1 MKDSWR
7 KEKEVKKKLC
17 TRAWCGVLAAAL
29 VVTSTSSVMLA
40 EAAKAPKLN
49 KKTITLRAGAK
60 KQLKVKNLKKKQ
72 KVKWKSSK
80 KKIATVSKKGLVR
93 AKKIGITKI
102 VAKVGKKKLVCHVR
116 VLPKK
121 IVIRRPKPMPV
132 ATPVRVVTPK
142 PTAMVQPSETTNVR
156 PTMDVTAKP
165 TIAPTVKPTMVP
177 TVKPTT
183 APTATPTASP
193 SSAPTAPA
201 RTTTPSPSAVPI
213 VKPTASPSTAPT
225 TKPTATSTQTAKPS
239 AGPTATPT
247 KMPSAA
253 PLPTPA
259 RTTTPSPSAAPIVK
273 PTASPS
279 TAPTTKPT
287 ATPTQTAK
295 PSATPM
301 ATPTQTAKPSATP
314 AATPTPTQTAKPS
327 ASPTVTP
334 APTPSAAPQPSA
346 TPTAT
351 PTVKPTATP
360 TVKPTATP
368 TEKPTATPT
377 VKPTATPT
385 AKPTATPTVKPTA
398 TPTVKPTATPTVK
411 PTATPTVKPTA
422 TPTVKPTATPTVKP
436 TATPTVKPTATPTVK
451 PTVKPT
457 ATPSGNAGQNVNL
470 NGKKAFTIAGYQ
482 LALGLTRDEVNT
494 VLGSLKTDVKRTA
507 KSPQG
512 FDVIAFRAGGNDT
525 DKSFDEKHSTYILI
539 YLKDD
544 IVVGISGNASSMN
557 FDGTVSY
564 GTSAATLVSNGWVD
578 VDWYKTTAG
587 DAAAY
592 SKDVDNATIIAF
604 ADAYGDDK
612 VYSIQ
617 IFNNAYSI
625 ADMTQ
630 CTETTL
636 PMNYSA
642 DVLTEMETETFEILN
657 AYLVNTGVRDA
668 DVKAIRK
675 NTKVSNVARAYSKKI
690 ADGGQTDAADV
701 ERDSAQI
708 KTALKNAGI
717 SFDKWGERILIGNM
731 DAIGF
736 ANSVIESNDARN
748 TLISADYTIC
758 GIGASVYTES
768 AGKAVYYPNMV
779 IDFIDM
785 VSTL

>member
-1 MKDSWR
+1 M
-7 KEKEVKKKLC
+7 KKKSC

-142 PTAMVQPSETTNVR
+142 PTAIVQPSETTNVS

-183 APTATPTASP
+183 APTAT
-193 SSAPTAPA
+193 
-201 RTTTPSPSAVPI
+201 
-213 VKPTASPSTAPT
+213 
-225 TKPTATSTQTAKPS
+225 
-239 AGPTATPT
+239 
-247 KMPSAA
+247 
-253 PLPTPA
+253 
-259 RTTTPSPSAAPIVK
+259 
-273 PTASPS
+273 
-279 TAPTTKPT
+279 
-287 ATPTQTAK
+287 
-295 PSATPM
+295 
-301 ATPTQTAKPSATP
+301 
-314 AATPTPTQTAKPS
+314 
-327 ASPTVTP
+327 
-334 APTPSAAPQPSA
+334 
-346 TPTAT
+346 
-351 PTVKPTATP
+351 
-360 TVKPTATP
+360 
-368 TEKPTATPT
+368 
-377 VKPTATPT
+377 
-385 AKPTATPTVKPTA
+385 
-398 TPTVKPTATPTVK
+398 
-411 PTATPTVKPTA
+411 
-422 TPTVKPTATPTVKP
+422 
-436 TATPTVKPTATPTVK
+436 

-525 DKSFDEKHSTYILI
+525 DKSFDEKYSTYILI

-587 DAAAY
+587 NAAAY

-675 NTKVSNVARAYSKKI
+675 NTKVSNVARAYSKEI
-690 ADGGQTDAADV
+690 ANKGCIDAANAKR
-701 ERDSAQI
+701 ESAQT
-708 KTALKNAGI
+708 KEALENAGI
-717 SFDKWGERILIGNM
+717 SLNGKDRRWGEHIMIGNM

-736 ANSVIESNDARN
+736 ANSAIESERSRN
-748 TLISADYTIC
+748 NLINTYYGLC

-779 IDFIDM
+779 IDFIDKI
-785 VSTL
+785 SAL

>member
-1 MKDSWR
+1 M
-7 KEKEVKKKLC
+7 KKKSC

-247 KMPSAA
+247 ATPTQTAKPSA
-253 PLPTPA
+253 T
-259 RTTTPSPSAAPIVK
+259 
-273 PTASPS
+273 
-279 TAPTTKPT
+279 PT

-295 PSATPM
+295 PSA
-301 ATPTQTAKPSATP
+301 S
-314 AATPTPTQTAKPS
+314 
-327 ASPTVTP
+327 
-334 APTPSAAPQPSA
+334 
-346 TPTAT
+346 

-368 TEKPTATPT
+368 TA
-377 VKPTATPT
+377 
-385 AKPTATPTVKPTA
+385 
-398 TPTVKPTATPTVK
+398 
-411 PTATPTVKPTA
+411 
-422 TPTVKPTATPTVKP
+422 
-436 TATPTVKPTATPTVK
+436 
-451 PTVKPT
+451 KPT

-544 IVVGISGNASSMN
+544 IVVGISGNASSMD

-748 TLISADYTIC
+748 TLISANYAIC

-779 IDFIDM
+779 IDFIDKI
-785 VSTL
+785 STL

>member
-1 MKDSWR
+1 M
-7 KEKEVKKKLC
+7 KKKSC

-295 PSATPM
+295 PSATP
-301 ATPTQTAKPSATP
+301 TA
-314 AATPTPTQTAKPS
+314 TPTQTAKPS

-351 PTVKPTATP
+351 PTVKPTA
-360 TVKPTATP
+360 
-368 TEKPTATPT
+368 
-377 VKPTATPT
+377 
-385 AKPTATPTVKPTA
+385 KPTATPTVKPTA
-398 TPTVKPTATPTVK
+398 TPTVKPTATPT
-411 PTATPTVKPTA
+411 A
-422 TPTVKPTATPTVKP
+422 
-436 TATPTVKPTATPTVK
+436 
-451 PTVKPT
+451 KPT

-512 FDVIAFRAGGNDT
+512 FDVIAFRASGNDT

-544 IVVGISGNASSMN
+544 IVVGISGNASSMD

-748 TLISADYTIC
+748 TLISANYAIC

-779 IDFIDM
+779 IDFIDKI
-785 VSTL
+785 STL

>member
-1 MKDSWR
+1 M
-7 KEKEVKKKLC
+7 KKKSC

-142 PTAMVQPSETTNVR
+142 PTAIVQPSETTNVS

-193 SSAPTAPA
+193 SSAPTA
-201 RTTTPSPSAVPI
+201 
-213 VKPTASPSTAPT
+213 
-225 TKPTATSTQTAKPS
+225 
-239 AGPTATPT
+239 TPT

-279 TAPTTKPT
+279 TAST
-287 ATPTQTAK
+287 ATAKPTQTAK
-295 PSATPM
+295 PSATPT
-301 ATPTQTAKPSATP
+301 ATPTA
-314 AATPTPTQTAKPS
+314 
-327 ASPTVTP
+327 
-334 APTPSAAPQPSA
+334 TPSAAPQPSA

-351 PTVKPTATP
+351 PTV
-360 TVKPTATP
+360 
-368 TEKPTATPT
+368 
-377 VKPTATPT
+377 
-385 AKPTATPTVKPTA
+385 KPTATPTVKPTA

-451 PTVKPT
+451 PTATPTVKPTATPTAKPTATPTVKPTATPTVKPTATPTVKPTATPTVKPTATPTVKPT

-525 DKSFDEKHSTYILI
+525 DKSFDEKYSTYILI

-564 GTSAATLVSNGWVD
+564 GTDAGTLVSNGWVD

-587 DAAAY
+587 NAAAY

-604 ADAYGDDK
+604 ADAYGDNR

-675 NTKVSNVARAYSKKI
+675 NTKVSNVARAYSKEI
-690 ADGGQTDAADV
+690 ANKGCIDAANAKR
-701 ERDSAQI
+701 ESALS
-708 KTALKNAGI
+708 KEALENAGL
-717 SFDKWGERILIGNM
+717 SFNNWGERIMIGNM

-748 TLISADYTIC
+748 TLISANYAIC
-758 GIGASVYTES
+758 GIGASVYTKS

-779 IDFIDM
+779 IDFIDKI
-785 VSTL
+785 STL

>member
-1 MKDSWR
+1 M
-7 KEKEVKKKLC
+7 KKKSC

-142 PTAMVQPSETTNVR
+142 PTAIVQPSETTNVS

-183 APTATPTASP
+183 APTATPT
-193 SSAPTAPA
+193 
-201 RTTTPSPSAVPI
+201 
-213 VKPTASPSTAPT
+213 
-225 TKPTATSTQTAKPS
+225 
-239 AGPTATPT
+239 
-247 KMPSAA
+247 
-253 PLPTPA
+253 
-259 RTTTPSPSAAPIVK
+259 
-273 PTASPS
+273 
-279 TAPTTKPT
+279 
-287 ATPTQTAK
+287 
-295 PSATPM
+295 
-301 ATPTQTAKPSATP
+301 
-314 AATPTPTQTAKPS
+314 
-327 ASPTVTP
+327 
-334 APTPSAAPQPSA
+334 
-346 TPTAT
+346 
-351 PTVKPTATP
+351 VKPTAT
-360 TVKPTATP
+360 
-368 TEKPTATPT
+368 
-377 VKPTATPT
+377 
-385 AKPTATPTVKPTA
+385 
-398 TPTVKPTATPTVK
+398 
-411 PTATPTVKPTA
+411 
-422 TPTVKPTATPTVKP
+422 
-436 TATPTVKPTATPTVK
+436 

-525 DKSFDEKHSTYILI
+525 DKSFDEKYSTYILI

-564 GTSAATLVSNGWVD
+564 GTDAGTLVSNGWVD

-587 DAAAY
+587 NAAAY

-625 ADMTQ
+625 ADMTK
-630 CTETTL
+630 CRETTL

-657 AYLVNTGVRDA
+657 AYLVNTGVRAVD
-668 DVKAIRK
+668 DKALRK
-675 NTKVSNVARAYSKKI
+675 NTKVSNVARAYSKEI
-690 ADGGQTDAADV
+690 ADEGCIDAANA
-701 ERDSAQI
+701 ER
-708 KTALKNAGI
+708 KLALSKEALENAGL
-717 SFDKWGERILIGNM
+717 SFNNWGERIMIGNM

-736 ANSVIESNDARN
+736 ANSVIESERSRD
-748 TLISADYTIC
+748 TLISTDYVFC

-779 IDFIDM
+779 IDFVDR
-785 VSTL
+785 VSAL

>member
-1 MKDSWR
+1 M
-7 KEKEVKKKLC
+7 KKKSC

-142 PTAMVQPSETTNVR
+142 PTAIVQPSETTNVS

-177 TVKPTT
+177 TAKPTT
-183 APTATPTASP
+183 
-193 SSAPTAPA
+193 
-201 RTTTPSPSAVPI
+201 
-213 VKPTASPSTAPT
+213 
-225 TKPTATSTQTAKPS
+225 
-239 AGPTATPT
+239 TPT

-279 TAPTTKPT
+279 SAPTTKPT
-287 ATPTQTAK
+287 ATAKPTQTAKPSATPIATPTQTAK
-295 PSATPM
+295 PSASPTVTP
-301 ATPTQTAKPSATP
+301 APTPSAAPQPSATP
-314 AATPTPTQTAKPS
+314 TATPTPTPTQTAKPS

-360 TVKPTATP
+360 TAKPTATP
-368 TEKPTATPT
+368 TVKPTATPT

-398 TPTVKPTATPTVK
+398 TPTVKPTAT
-411 PTATPTVKPTA
+411 
-422 TPTVKPTATPTVKP
+422 
-436 TATPTVKPTATPTVK
+436 

-525 DKSFDEKHSTYILI
+525 DKSFDEKYSTYILI

-557 FDGTVSY
+557 FDGAVSY

-578 VDWYKTTAG
+578 VGWYKTTAG

-630 CTETTL
+630 CRETTL

-690 ADGGQTDAADV
+690 ADGRQTDAADV
-701 ERDSAQI
+701 EERDSAQI
-708 KTALKNAGI
+708 KAALENAGI
-717 SFDKWGERILIGNM
+717 SLSGKKRYWGERIMIGNM

-779 IDFIDM
+779 IDFIDKI
-785 VSTL
+785 STL

>member
-1 MKDSWR
+1 M
-7 KEKEVKKKLC
+7 KKKSC

-142 PTAMVQPSETTNVR
+142 PTAIVQPSETTNVS

-165 TIAPTVKPTMVP
+165 TITPTVKPTMVP

-183 APTATPTASP
+183 
-193 SSAPTAPA
+193 
-201 RTTTPSPSAVPI
+201 
-213 VKPTASPSTAPT
+213 
-225 TKPTATSTQTAKPS
+225 
-239 AGPTATPT
+239 TPT

-279 TAPTTKPT
+279 TAPTAT
-287 ATPTQTAK
+287 AKPTQTAK
-295 PSATPM
+295 PSATPT
-301 ATPTQTAKPSATP
+301 ATPTA
-314 AATPTPTQTAKPS
+314 
-327 ASPTVTP
+327 
-334 APTPSAAPQPSA
+334 TPSAAPQPSA

-351 PTVKPTATP
+351 PTPTQ
-360 TVKPTATP
+360 
-368 TEKPTATPT
+368 
-377 VKPTATPT
+377 T
-385 AKPTATPTVKPTA
+385 AKPSASPIVTPAPTPSAAPQPSATPTATPTVKPTA

-436 TATPTVKPTATPTVK
+436 TATPTAKPTATPTAKPTATPTVKPTATPTVK
-451 PTVKPT
+451 PTATPTVKPTATPTVKPTATPTVKPT

-512 FDVIAFRAGGNDT
+512 FDVIAFRAGGNGKNIN
-525 DKSFDEKHSTYILI
+525 DKYSTYILI

-557 FDGTVSY
+557 FDGAVSY

-657 AYLVNTGVRDA
+657 AYLVNTGVRAVD
-668 DVKAIRK
+668 DKALRK
-675 NTKVSNVARAYSKKI
+675 NTKASNVARAYSKEI
-690 ADGGQTDAADV
+690 ADEGCIDAANA
-701 ERDSAQI
+701 ERELALSKA
-708 KTALKNAGI
+708 ALKNAGL
-717 SFDKWGERILIGNM
+717 SFAKWGERILIGNM

-736 ANSVIESNDARN
+736 ANSVIESERSRD
-748 TLISADYTIC
+748 TLISTDYVFC

-779 IDFIDM
+779 IDFVDR
-785 VSTL
+785 VSAL

>member
-1 MKDSWR
+1 M
-7 KEKEVKKKLC
+7 
-17 TRAWCGVLAAAL
+17 
-29 VVTSTSSVMLA
+29 
-40 EAAKAPKLN
+40 
-49 KKTITLRAGAK
+49 
-60 KQLKVKNLKKKQ
+60 
-72 KVKWKSSK
+72 
-80 KKIATVSKKGLVR
+80 
-93 AKKIGITKI
+93 
-102 VAKVGKKKLVCHVR
+102 
-116 VLPKK
+116 
-121 IVIRRPKPMPV
+121 
-132 ATPVRVVTPK
+132 
-142 PTAMVQPSETTNVR
+142 
-156 PTMDVTAKP
+156 
-165 TIAPTVKPTMVP
+165 
-177 TVKPTT
+177 
-183 APTATPTASP
+183 
-193 SSAPTAPA
+193 
-201 RTTTPSPSAVPI
+201 
-213 VKPTASPSTAPT
+213 
-225 TKPTATSTQTAKPS
+225 
-239 AGPTATPT
+239 
-247 KMPSAA
+247 
-253 PLPTPA
+253 
-259 RTTTPSPSAAPIVK
+259 
-273 PTASPS
+273 
-279 TAPTTKPT
+279 PT

-295 PSATPM
+295 PSA
-301 ATPTQTAKPSATP
+301 
-314 AATPTPTQTAKPS
+314 
-327 ASPTVTP
+327 SPIVTP

-346 TPTAT
+346 TPTATPAVKPTAT

-368 TEKPTATPT
+368 TVKPTATPTVKPTATPTAKPTATPTVKPTATPT

-411 PTATPTVKPTA
+411 PTATPTAKPTA

-436 TATPTVKPTATPTVK
+436 TAT

-525 DKSFDEKHSTYILI
+525 DKSFDEKYSTYILI

-578 VDWYKTTAG
+578 VGWYKTTAG

-630 CTETTL
+630 CRETTL

-690 ADGGQTDAADV
+690 ADGRQTDAADV
-701 ERDSAQI
+701 EERDSAQI
-708 KTALKNAGI
+708 KAALENAGI
-717 SFDKWGERILIGNM
+717 SLSGKKRYWGERIMIGNM

-779 IDFIDM
+779 IDFIDKI
-785 VSTL
+785 STL

>member
-239 AGPTATPT
+239 A
-247 KMPSAA
+247 
-253 PLPTPA
+253 
-259 RTTTPSPSAAPIVK
+259 
-273 PTASPS
+273 
-279 TAPTTKPT
+279 
-287 ATPTQTAK
+287 
-295 PSATPM
+295 
-301 ATPTQTAKPSATP
+301 
-314 AATPTPTQTAKPS
+314 
-327 ASPTVTP
+327 SPTVTP

-346 TPTAT
+346 TSTAT
-351 PTVKPTATP
+351 PTVK
-360 TVKPTATP
+360 
-368 TEKPTATPT
+368 
-377 VKPTATPT
+377 PT

-422 TPTVKPTATPTVKP
+422 TPTVKPTAT
-436 TATPTVKPTATPTVK
+436 

-636 PMNYSA
+636 PMHYSA

-748 TLISADYTIC
+748 TLISANYAIC

-779 IDFIDM
+779 IDFIDKI
-785 VSTL
+785 STL

>member
-1 MKDSWR
+1 M
-7 KEKEVKKKLC
+7 KKKSC

-142 PTAMVQPSETTNVR
+142 PTAIVQPSETTNVS

-183 APTATPTASP
+183 A
-193 SSAPTAPA
+193 
-201 RTTTPSPSAVPI
+201 
-213 VKPTASPSTAPT
+213 
-225 TKPTATSTQTAKPS
+225 
-239 AGPTATPT
+239 PTATPT

-279 TAPTTKPT
+279 TAPTAT
-287 ATPTQTAK
+287 AKPTQTAK
-295 PSATPM
+295 PSATPT
-301 ATPTQTAKPSATP
+301 ATPTA
-314 AATPTPTQTAKPS
+314 
-327 ASPTVTP
+327 
-334 APTPSAAPQPSA
+334 TPSAAPQPSA

-351 PTVKPTATP
+351 PTVKPTAT
-360 TVKPTATP
+360 
-368 TEKPTATPT
+368 
-377 VKPTATPT
+377 
-385 AKPTATPTVKPTA
+385 
-398 TPTVKPTATPTVK
+398 
-411 PTATPTVKPTA
+411 
-422 TPTVKPTATPTVKP
+422 
-436 TATPTVKPTATPTVK
+436 

-512 FDVIAFRAGGNDT
+512 FDVIAFRAGGNGKNIN
-525 DKSFDEKHSTYILI
+525 DKYSTYILI

-557 FDGTVSY
+557 FDGAVSY

-657 AYLVNTGVRDA
+657 AYLVNTGVRAVD
-668 DVKAIRK
+668 DKALRK
-675 NTKVSNVARAYSKKI
+675 NTKASNVARAYSKEI
-690 ADGGQTDAADV
+690 ADEGCIDAANA
-701 ERDSAQI
+701 ERELALSKA
-708 KTALKNAGI
+708 ALKNAGL
-717 SFDKWGERILIGNM
+717 SFAKWGERILIGNM

-736 ANSVIESNDARN
+736 ANSVIESERSRD
-748 TLISADYTIC
+748 TLISTDYVFC

-779 IDFIDM
+779 IDFIDKI
-785 VSTL
+785 STL

>member
-1 MKDSWR
+1 
-7 KEKEVKKKLC
+7 
-17 TRAWCGVLAAAL
+17 
-29 VVTSTSSVMLA
+29 
-40 EAAKAPKLN
+40 
-49 KKTITLRAGAK
+49 
-60 KQLKVKNLKKKQ
+60 
-72 KVKWKSSK
+72 
-80 KKIATVSKKGLVR
+80 
-93 AKKIGITKI
+93 
-102 VAKVGKKKLVCHVR
+102 
-116 VLPKK
+116 
-121 IVIRRPKPMPV
+121 MPV

-287 ATPTQTAK
+287 ATP
-295 PSATPM
+295 
-301 ATPTQTAKPSATP
+301 
-314 AATPTPTQTAKPS
+314 
-327 ASPTVTP
+327 
-334 APTPSAAPQPSA
+334 
-346 TPTAT
+346 
-351 PTVKPTATP
+351 
-360 TVKPTATP
+360 
-368 TEKPTATPT
+368 
-377 VKPTATPT
+377 
-385 AKPTATPTVKPTA
+385 
-398 TPTVKPTATPTVK
+398 
-411 PTATPTVKPTA
+411 
-422 TPTVKPTATPTVKP
+422 
-436 TATPTVKPTATPTVK
+436 
-451 PTVKPT
+451 
-457 ATPSGNAGQNVNL
+457 SGNAGQNVNL

-544 IVVGISGNASSMN
+544 IVVGISGNASSMD

-748 TLISADYTIC
+748 TLISANYAIC

-779 IDFIDM
+779 IDFIDKI
-785 VSTL
+785 STL

>member
-1 MKDSWR
+1 M
-7 KEKEVKKKLC
+7 KKKSC

-142 PTAMVQPSETTNVR
+142 PTAIVQPSETTNVS

-193 SSAPTAPA
+193 SSAPTATPTKMPSAAPLPTPA
-201 RTTTPSPSAVPI
+201 RTTTPSPSAAPI

-225 TKPTATSTQTAKPS
+225 ATPTASPS
-239 AGPTATPT
+239 SAPTATPT

-279 TAPTTKPT
+279 TAPTAT
-287 ATPTQTAK
+287 AKPTQTAK
-295 PSATPM
+295 PSAT
-301 ATPTQTAKPSATP
+301 
-314 AATPTPTQTAKPS
+314 
-327 ASPTVTP
+327 
-334 APTPSAAPQPSA
+334 
-346 TPTAT
+346 
-351 PTVKPTATP
+351 
-360 TVKPTATP
+360 
-368 TEKPTATPT
+368 
-377 VKPTATPT
+377 PTATPT

-422 TPTVKPTATPTVKP
+422 TPTVKPTAT
-436 TATPTVKPTATPTVK
+436 

-525 DKSFDEKHSTYILI
+525 DKSFDEKYSTYILI

-564 GTSAATLVSNGWVD
+564 GTDAGTLVSNGWVD

-587 DAAAY
+587 NAAAY

-604 ADAYGDDK
+604 ADAYGDDR

-690 ADGGQTDAADV
+690 ADGRQTDAADV
-701 ERDSAQI
+701 EERDSAQI
-708 KTALKNAGI
+708 KAALENAGI
-717 SFDKWGERILIGNM
+717 SLSGKKRYWGERIMIGNM

-779 IDFIDM
+779 IDFIDKI
-785 VSTL
+785 STL

>member
-1 MKDSWR
+1 M
-7 KEKEVKKKLC
+7 KKKSC

-93 AKKIGITKI
+93 AKRIGITKI

-142 PTAMVQPSETTNVR
+142 PTAIVQPSETTNVS

-193 SSAPTAPA
+193 SSA
-201 RTTTPSPSAVPI
+201 
-213 VKPTASPSTAPT
+213 
-225 TKPTATSTQTAKPS
+225 
-239 AGPTATPT
+239 PTATPT

-295 PSATPM
+295 PSATPT
-301 ATPTQTAKPSATP
+301 ATP
-314 AATPTPTQTAKPS
+314 TPTPTQTAKPS
-327 ASPTVTP
+327 ASPIVTS

-368 TEKPTATPT
+368 TVKPTATPT
-377 VKPTATPT
+377 AKPTATPT

-398 TPTVKPTATPTVK
+398 TPTVKPTAT
-411 PTATPTVKPTA
+411 
-422 TPTVKPTATPTVKP
+422 
-436 TATPTVKPTATPTVK
+436 

-525 DKSFDEKHSTYILI
+525 DKSFDEKYSTYILI

-564 GTSAATLVSNGWVD
+564 GTDAGTLVSNGWVD

-587 DAAAY
+587 NAAAY

-604 ADAYGDDK
+604 ADAYGDNR

-668 DVKAIRK
+668 DVKALRK
-675 NTKVSNVARAYSKKI
+675 NTKVSNVARAYSKEL
-690 ADGGQTDAADV
+690 ADEGCIDATNV
-701 ERDSAQI
+701 GRNP
-708 KTALKNAGI
+708 ALENAGL
-717 SFDKWGERILIGNM
+717 SFNNWGERIMIGNM

-748 TLISADYTIC
+748 TLISANYAIC

-779 IDFIDM
+779 IDFVDRG
-785 VSTL
+785 SAL

>member
-1 MKDSWR
+1 M
-7 KEKEVKKKLC
+7 KKKSC

-142 PTAMVQPSETTNVR
+142 PTAIVQPSETTNVS

-165 TIAPTVKPTMVP
+165 T
-177 TVKPTT
+177 
-183 APTATPTASP
+183 
-193 SSAPTAPA
+193 
-201 RTTTPSPSAVPI
+201 
-213 VKPTASPSTAPT
+213 
-225 TKPTATSTQTAKPS
+225 
-239 AGPTATPT
+239 
-247 KMPSAA
+247 
-253 PLPTPA
+253 
-259 RTTTPSPSAAPIVK
+259 
-273 PTASPS
+273 
-279 TAPTTKPT
+279 
-287 ATPTQTAK
+287 
-295 PSATPM
+295 
-301 ATPTQTAKPSATP
+301 
-314 AATPTPTQTAKPS
+314 
-327 ASPTVTP
+327 
-334 APTPSAAPQPSA
+334 
-346 TPTAT
+346 AT
-351 PTVKPTATP
+351 PTV
-360 TVKPTATP
+360 
-368 TEKPTATPT
+368 KPTATPT

-398 TPTVKPTATPTVK
+398 TPTVKPTAT
-411 PTATPTVKPTA
+411 
-422 TPTVKPTATPTVKP
+422 
-436 TATPTVKPTATPTVK
+436 

-525 DKSFDEKHSTYILI
+525 DKSFDEKYSTYILI

-557 FDGTVSY
+557 FDGAVSY

-578 VDWYKTTAG
+578 VGWYKTTAG

-630 CTETTL
+630 CRETTL

-690 ADGGQTDAADV
+690 ADGRQTDAADV
-701 ERDSAQI
+701 EERDSAQI
-708 KTALKNAGI
+708 KAALENAGI
-717 SFDKWGERILIGNM
+717 SLSGKKRYWGERIMIGNM

-779 IDFIDM
+779 IDFIDKI
-785 VSTL
+785 STL

>member
-1 MKDSWR
+1 M
-7 KEKEVKKKLC
+7 KKKLC

-239 AGPTATPT
+239 A
-247 KMPSAA
+247 
-253 PLPTPA
+253 
-259 RTTTPSPSAAPIVK
+259 
-273 PTASPS
+273 
-279 TAPTTKPT
+279 
-287 ATPTQTAK
+287 
-295 PSATPM
+295 
-301 ATPTQTAKPSATP
+301 
-314 AATPTPTQTAKPS
+314 
-327 ASPTVTP
+327 SPTVTP

-351 PTVKPTATP
+351 PTVKPTA
-360 TVKPTATP
+360 
-368 TEKPTATPT
+368 KPTATPT

-385 AKPTATPTVKPTA
+385 A
-398 TPTVKPTATPTVK
+398 
-411 PTATPTVKPTA
+411 
-422 TPTVKPTATPTVKP
+422 
-436 TATPTVKPTATPTVK
+436 
-451 PTVKPT
+451 KPT

-544 IVVGISGNASSMN
+544 IVVGISGNASSMD

-748 TLISADYTIC
+748 TLISANYAIC

-779 IDFIDM
+779 IDFIDKI
-785 VSTL
+785 STL

>member
-1 MKDSWR
+1 M
-7 KEKEVKKKLC
+7 KKKSC

-142 PTAMVQPSETTNVR
+142 PTAIVQPSETTNVS

-165 TIAPTVKPTMVP
+165 TIAPTVKPTIVP

-193 SSAPTAPA
+193 SSAPT
-201 RTTTPSPSAVPI
+201 T
-213 VKPTASPSTAPT
+213 KPTASPSTA
-225 TKPTATSTQTAKPS
+225 
-239 AGPTATPT
+239 PTATPT

-295 PSATPM
+295 PSA
-301 ATPTQTAKPSATP
+301 
-314 AATPTPTQTAKPS
+314 
-327 ASPTVTP
+327 SPIVTP

-351 PTVKPTATP
+351 PA
-360 TVKPTATP
+360 
-368 TEKPTATPT
+368 
-377 VKPTATPT
+377 
-385 AKPTATPTVKPTA
+385 VKPTA

-422 TPTVKPTATPTVKP
+422 TPTVKPTATPT
-436 TATPTVKPTATPTVK
+436 A
-451 PTVKPT
+451 KPT

-512 FDVIAFRAGGNDT
+512 FDVIAFRAGGNGKNIN
-525 DKSFDEKHSTYILI
+525 DKYRTYILI

-564 GTSAATLVSNGWVD
+564 GTDAGTLVSNGWVD
-578 VDWYKTTAG
+578 VDWYTTTAG
-587 DAAAY
+587 VAAAY

-604 ADAYGDDK
+604 ADVHRDNK

-668 DVKAIRK
+668 DDKALRK
-675 NTKVSNVARAYSKKI
+675 NTKVSNVARAYSKEL
-690 ADGGQTDAADV
+690 ADEGCIDADKAK
-701 ERDSAQI
+701 RDSAL
-708 KTALKNAGI
+708 KEALKNAGI

-748 TLISADYTIC
+748 TLISTDYVFC

-779 IDFIDM
+779 IDFVDR
-785 VSTL
+785 VSAL

>member
-1 MKDSWR
+1 M
-7 KEKEVKKKLC
+7 KKKSC

-142 PTAMVQPSETTNVR
+142 PTAIVQPSETTNVS

-193 SSAPTAPA
+193 SSAPT
-201 RTTTPSPSAVPI
+201 
-213 VKPTASPSTAPT
+213 
-225 TKPTATSTQTAKPS
+225 
-239 AGPTATPT
+239 
-247 KMPSAA
+247 
-253 PLPTPA
+253 
-259 RTTTPSPSAAPIVK
+259 TTPSPSAAPIVK

-279 TAPTTKPT
+279 TAPTAT
-287 ATPTQTAK
+287 AKPTQTAK
-295 PSATPM
+295 PSATPT
-301 ATPTQTAKPSATP
+301 ATPTATPSAAPQPSATP
-314 AATPTPTQTAKPS
+314 TATPTPTQTAKPS
-327 ASPTVTP
+327 ASPIVTP

-368 TEKPTATPT
+368 TVKPTATPTAKPTATPTAKPTATPT
-377 VKPTATPT
+377 VKPTATPTVKPTATPTVKPTATPTAKPTATPT

-422 TPTVKPTATPTVKP
+422 T
-436 TATPTVKPTATPTVK
+436 

-525 DKSFDEKHSTYILI
+525 DKSFDEKYSTYILI

-564 GTSAATLVSNGWVD
+564 GTDAGTLVSNGWVD

-587 DAAAY
+587 NAAAY

-604 ADAYGDDK
+604 ADAYGDNR

-675 NTKVSNVARAYSKKI
+675 NTKVSNVARAYSKEI
-690 ADGGQTDAADV
+690 ANKGCIDAANAKR
-701 ERDSAQI
+701 ESALS
-708 KTALKNAGI
+708 KEALENAGL
-717 SFDKWGERILIGNM
+717 SFNNWGERIMIGNM

-748 TLISADYTIC
+748 TLISANYAIC
-758 GIGASVYTES
+758 GIGASVYTKS

-779 IDFIDM
+779 IDFIDKI
-785 VSTL
+785 STL

>member
-1 MKDSWR
+1 M
-7 KEKEVKKKLC
+7 KKKSC

-93 AKKIGITKI
+93 VKKIGITKI

-142 PTAMVQPSETTNVR
+142 PTAIVQPSETTNVS

-183 APTATPTASP
+183 AP
-193 SSAPTAPA
+193 
-201 RTTTPSPSAVPI
+201 
-213 VKPTASPSTAPT
+213 
-225 TKPTATSTQTAKPS
+225 
-239 AGPTATPT
+239 
-247 KMPSAA
+247 
-253 PLPTPA
+253 LPTPA

-279 TAPTTKPT
+279 TATTATPT

-295 PSATPM
+295 PSA
-301 ATPTQTAKPSATP
+301 
-314 AATPTPTQTAKPS
+314 
-327 ASPTVTP
+327 SPIVTP

-360 TVKPTATP
+360 TV
-368 TEKPTATPT
+368 KPTATPT

-422 TPTVKPTATPTVKP
+422 TPTVKPTATPTAKP

-451 PTVKPT
+451 PTATPTVKPT

-525 DKSFDEKHSTYILI
+525 DKSFDEKYSTYILI

-587 DAAAY
+587 NAAAY

-625 ADMTQ
+625 ADMTK
-630 CTETTL
+630 CRETTL

-657 AYLVNTGVRDA
+657 AYLVNTGVRAVD
-668 DVKAIRK
+668 DKALRK
-675 NTKVSNVARAYSKKI
+675 NTKVSNVARAYSKEI
-690 ADGGQTDAADV
+690 ADEGCIDATNV
-701 ERDSAQI
+701 GRNP
-708 KTALKNAGI
+708 ALENAGL
-717 SFDKWGERILIGNM
+717 SFNNWGERIMIGNM

-748 TLISADYTIC
+748 TLISANYAIC

-779 IDFIDM
+779 IDFVDR
-785 VSTL
+785 VSAL

>member
-1 MKDSWR
+1 M
-7 KEKEVKKKLC
+7 KKKSC

-142 PTAMVQPSETTNVR
+142 PTAIVQPSETTNVS

-193 SSAPTAPA
+193 SSAPT
-201 RTTTPSPSAVPI
+201 T
-213 VKPTASPSTAPT
+213 KPTASPSTAPT
-225 TKPTATSTQTAKPS
+225 AL
-239 AGPTATPT
+239 PT

-279 TAPTTKPT
+279 TAPTAT
-287 ATPTQTAK
+287 AKPTQTAK
-295 PSATPM
+295 PSATPT
-301 ATPTQTAKPSATP
+301 ATPTA
-314 AATPTPTQTAKPS
+314 
-327 ASPTVTP
+327 
-334 APTPSAAPQPSA
+334 TPSAAPQPSA

-368 TEKPTATPT
+368 TVKPTATPTVKPTATPT

-422 TPTVKPTATPTVKP
+422 TPTVKPTATPTAKP

-451 PTVKPT
+451 PTATPTAKPTATPTVKPTATPTVKPTATPTVKPT

-525 DKSFDEKHSTYILI
+525 DKSFDEKYSTYILI

-564 GTSAATLVSNGWVD
+564 GTDAGTLVSNGWVD

-587 DAAAY
+587 NAAAY

-625 ADMTQ
+625 ADMTK
-630 CTETTL
+630 CRETTL

-657 AYLVNTGVRDA
+657 AYLVNTGVRAVD
-668 DVKAIRK
+668 DKALRK
-675 NTKVSNVARAYSKKI
+675 NTKVSNVARAYSKEI
-690 ADGGQTDAADV
+690 ADEGCIDAANA
-701 ERDSAQI
+701 EREL
-708 KTALKNAGI
+708 ALSKEALENAGL
-717 SFDKWGERILIGNM
+717 SFNNWGERIMIGNM

-748 TLISADYTIC
+748 TLISANYAIC

-779 IDFIDM
+779 IDFIDKI
-785 VSTL
+785 STL

>member
-1 MKDSWR
+1 MTDSWR
-7 KEKEVKKKLC
+7 KEKEVKKKSC

-142 PTAMVQPSETTNVR
+142 PTAIVQPSETTNVS

-193 SSAPTAPA
+193 SSAPT
-201 RTTTPSPSAVPI
+201 T
-213 VKPTASPSTAPT
+213 KPTASPSTAPT
-225 TKPTATSTQTAKPS
+225 AL
-239 AGPTATPT
+239 PT

-279 TAPTTKPT
+279 TAPTAT
-287 ATPTQTAK
+287 AKPTQTAK
-295 PSATPM
+295 PSATPT
-301 ATPTQTAKPSATP
+301 ATPTATPSAAPQPSATP
-314 AATPTPTQTAKPS
+314 TATPTPTQTAKPS
-327 ASPTVTP
+327 ASPIVTP

-368 TEKPTATPT
+368 TVKPTATPT
-377 VKPTATPT
+377 AKPTATPT

-422 TPTVKPTATPTVKP
+422 T
-436 TATPTVKPTATPTVK
+436 

-512 FDVIAFRAGGNDT
+512 FDVIAFRAGGNGKNIN
-525 DKSFDEKHSTYILI
+525 DKYRTYILI

-564 GTSAATLVSNGWVD
+564 GTDAGTLVSNGWVD
-578 VDWYKTTAG
+578 VDWYTTTAG
-587 DAAAY
+587 VAAAY

-604 ADAYGDDK
+604 ADVHRDNK

-668 DVKAIRK
+668 DDKALRK
-675 NTKVSNVARAYSKKI
+675 NTKVSNVARAYSKEL
-690 ADGGQTDAADV
+690 ADEGCIDAANV
-701 ERDSAQI
+701 GGNPALKE
-708 KTALKNAGI
+708 ALKNAGI

-748 TLISADYTIC
+748 TLISTDYVFC
-758 GIGASVYTES
+758 GIGASVCTES

-779 IDFIDM
+779 IDFVDR
-785 VSTL
+785 VSAL

>member
-1 MKDSWR
+1 M
-7 KEKEVKKKLC
+7 KKKSC

-142 PTAMVQPSETTNVR
+142 PTAIVQPSETTNVS

-183 APTATPTASP
+183 A
-193 SSAPTAPA
+193 
-201 RTTTPSPSAVPI
+201 
-213 VKPTASPSTAPT
+213 
-225 TKPTATSTQTAKPS
+225 
-239 AGPTATPT
+239 PTATPT

-279 TAPTTKPT
+279 TAPT
-287 ATPTQTAK
+287 
-295 PSATPM
+295 
-301 ATPTQTAKPSATP
+301 
-314 AATPTPTQTAKPS
+314 
-327 ASPTVTP
+327 
-334 APTPSAAPQPSA
+334 A
-346 TPTAT
+346 TPTAS
-351 PTVKPTATP
+351 PSSA
-360 TVKPTATP
+360 
-368 TEKPTATPT
+368 
-377 VKPTATPT
+377 
-385 AKPTATPTVKPTA
+385 PTATPTVKPTA

-422 TPTVKPTATPTVKP
+422 TPTAKPTATPTVKPTVTPTVKP
-436 TATPTVKPTATPTVK
+436 TATPTVKPTAT
-451 PTVKPT
+451 PT

-525 DKSFDEKHSTYILI
+525 DKSFDEKYSTYILI

-564 GTSAATLVSNGWVD
+564 RTPAATLVSNGWVD
-578 VDWYKTTAG
+578 VGWYKTAAG
-587 DAAAY
+587 VAAAY

-604 ADAYGDDK
+604 ADVHRDNK

-668 DVKAIRK
+668 DVKALRK
-675 NTKVSNVARAYSKKI
+675 NTKVSNVARAYSKEL
-690 ADGGQTDAADV
+690 ADEGCIDAANV
-701 ERDSAQI
+701 GRNP
-708 KTALKNAGI
+708 ALSKAALENAGL
-717 SFDKWGERILIGNM
+717 SFNNWGERIMIGNM

-748 TLISADYTIC
+748 TLISANYAIC

-779 IDFIDM
+779 IDFVDR
-785 VSTL
+785 VSAL

>member
-1 MKDSWR
+1 M
-7 KEKEVKKKLC
+7 KKKSC

-142 PTAMVQPSETTNVR
+142 PTAIVQPSETTNVS

-193 SSAPTAPA
+193 SSAPTA
-201 RTTTPSPSAVPI
+201 
-213 VKPTASPSTAPT
+213 
-225 TKPTATSTQTAKPS
+225 
-239 AGPTATPT
+239 TPT

-279 TAPTTKPT
+279 TAPT
-287 ATPTQTAK
+287 ATAK
-295 PSATPM
+295 
-301 ATPTQTAKPSATP
+301 
-314 AATPTPTQTAKPS
+314 PTQTAKPS
-327 ASPTVTP
+327 ASPIVTP

-360 TVKPTATP
+360 TVKPTAT
-368 TEKPTATPT
+368 
-377 VKPTATPT
+377 
-385 AKPTATPTVKPTA
+385 
-398 TPTVKPTATPTVK
+398 
-411 PTATPTVKPTA
+411 
-422 TPTVKPTATPTVKP
+422 
-436 TATPTVKPTATPTVK
+436 

-525 DKSFDEKHSTYILI
+525 DKSFDEKYSTYILI

-564 GTSAATLVSNGWVD
+564 GTSAATLVSNGWID

-675 NTKVSNVARAYSKKI
+675 NTKVSNVARAYSKEI
-690 ADGGQTDAADV
+690 AKEGCIDADNAK
-701 ERDSAQI
+701 R
-708 KTALKNAGI
+708 KLALSKKALENAGL
-717 SFDKWGERILIGNM
+717 SFNNCGERILIGNM

-736 ANSVIESNDARN
+736 ANSVIESECSRD
-748 TLISADYTIC
+748 TLISTDYGLC

>member
-1 MKDSWR
+1 M
-7 KEKEVKKKLC
+7 KKKSC

-142 PTAMVQPSETTNVR
+142 PTAIVQPSETTNVS

-193 SSAPTAPA
+193 SSAPTATPTKMPSAAPLPTPA
-201 RTTTPSPSAVPI
+201 RTTTPSPSAAPI

-225 TKPTATSTQTAKPS
+225 ATPTASPS
-239 AGPTATPT
+239 SAPTATPT

-279 TAPTTKPT
+279 TAPTAT
-287 ATPTQTAK
+287 AKPTQTAK
-295 PSATPM
+295 PSAT
-301 ATPTQTAKPSATP
+301 
-314 AATPTPTQTAKPS
+314 
-327 ASPTVTP
+327 
-334 APTPSAAPQPSA
+334 
-346 TPTAT
+346 
-351 PTVKPTATP
+351 
-360 TVKPTATP
+360 
-368 TEKPTATPT
+368 
-377 VKPTATPT
+377 PTATPT

-422 TPTVKPTATPTVKP
+422 T
-436 TATPTVKPTATPTVK
+436 

-525 DKSFDEKHSTYILI
+525 DKSFDEKYSTYILI

-564 GTSAATLVSNGWVD
+564 GTDAGTLVSNGWVD

-587 DAAAY
+587 NAAAY

-604 ADAYGDDK
+604 ADAYGDDR

-675 NTKVSNVARAYSKKI
+675 NTKVSNVARAYSKEI
-690 ADGGQTDAADV
+690 ANKGCIDAANAKR
-701 ERDSAQI
+701 ESALS
-708 KTALKNAGI
+708 KEALENAGL
-717 SFDKWGERILIGNM
+717 SFNNWGERIMIGNM

-748 TLISADYTIC
+748 TLISANYAIC
-758 GIGASVYTES
+758 GIGASVYTKS

-779 IDFIDM
+779 IDFIDKI
-785 VSTL
+785 STL

>member
-1 MKDSWR
+1 M
-7 KEKEVKKKLC
+7 KKKSC

-49 KKTITLRAGAK
+49 KKTITLRAGGK

-142 PTAMVQPSETTNVR
+142 PTAIVQPSETTNVS

-193 SSAPTAPA
+193 SSAPTA
-201 RTTTPSPSAVPI
+201 
-213 VKPTASPSTAPT
+213 
-225 TKPTATSTQTAKPS
+225 
-239 AGPTATPT
+239 TPT

-279 TAPTTKPT
+279 TAPTAT

-295 PSATPM
+295 PSATPT
-301 ATPTQTAKPSATP
+301 ATPTA
-314 AATPTPTQTAKPS
+314 
-327 ASPTVTP
+327 
-334 APTPSAAPQPSA
+334 TPSAAPQPSA

-360 TVKPTATP
+360 TVKPTAT
-368 TEKPTATPT
+368 
-377 VKPTATPT
+377 
-385 AKPTATPTVKPTA
+385 
-398 TPTVKPTATPTVK
+398 
-411 PTATPTVKPTA
+411 
-422 TPTVKPTATPTVKP
+422 
-436 TATPTVKPTATPTVK
+436 

-525 DKSFDEKHSTYILI
+525 DKSFDEKYSTYILI

-564 GTSAATLVSNGWVD
+564 GTDAGTLVSNGWVD

-587 DAAAY
+587 NAAAY

-604 ADAYGDDK
+604 ADAYGDNR

-675 NTKVSNVARAYSKKI
+675 NTKVSNVARAYSKEI
-690 ADGGQTDAADV
+690 ANKGCIDAANAKR
-701 ERDSAQI
+701 ESALS
-708 KTALKNAGI
+708 KEALENAGL
-717 SFDKWGERILIGNM
+717 SFNNWGERIMIGNM

-748 TLISADYTIC
+748 TLISANYAIC
-758 GIGASVYTES
+758 GIGASVYTKS

-779 IDFIDM
+779 IDFIDKI
-785 VSTL
+785 STL

>member
-1 MKDSWR
+1 M
-7 KEKEVKKKLC
+7 KKKSC

-142 PTAMVQPSETTNVR
+142 PTAIVQPSETANVS

-165 TIAPTVKPTMVP
+165 TIAPTVKPAMVP

-193 SSAPTAPA
+193 SSAPT
-201 RTTTPSPSAVPI
+201 T
-213 VKPTASPSTAPT
+213 KPTASPSTAPT
-225 TKPTATSTQTAKPS
+225 AL
-239 AGPTATPT
+239 PT

-279 TAPTTKPT
+279 TAPTAT
-287 ATPTQTAK
+287 AKPTQTAK
-295 PSATPM
+295 PSATPT
-301 ATPTQTAKPSATP
+301 ATPTATPSAAPQPSATP
-314 AATPTPTQTAKPS
+314 TATPTPTQTAKPS
-327 ASPTVTP
+327 ASPIVTP

-351 PTVKPTATP
+351 PTVKPTAT
-360 TVKPTATP
+360 
-368 TEKPTATPT
+368 
-377 VKPTATPT
+377 
-385 AKPTATPTVKPTA
+385 
-398 TPTVKPTATPTVK
+398 
-411 PTATPTVKPTA
+411 
-422 TPTVKPTATPTVKP
+422 
-436 TATPTVKPTATPTVK
+436 

-525 DKSFDEKHSTYILI
+525 DKSFDEKYSTYILI

-564 GTSAATLVSNGWVD
+564 GTDAGTLVSNGWVD

-587 DAAAY
+587 NAAAY

-604 ADAYGDDK
+604 ADAYGDNR

-675 NTKVSNVARAYSKKI
+675 NTKVSNVARAYSKEI
-690 ADGGQTDAADV
+690 ANKGCIDAANAKR
-701 ERDSAQI
+701 ESALS
-708 KTALKNAGI
+708 KEALENAGL
-717 SFDKWGERILIGNM
+717 SFNNWGERIMIGNM

-748 TLISADYTIC
+748 TLISANYAIC
-758 GIGASVYTES
+758 GIGASVYTKS

-779 IDFIDM
+779 IDFIDKI
-785 VSTL
+785 STL

>member
-1 MKDSWR
+1 
-7 KEKEVKKKLC
+7 
-17 TRAWCGVLAAAL
+17 
-29 VVTSTSSVMLA
+29 
-40 EAAKAPKLN
+40 
-49 KKTITLRAGAK
+49 
-60 KQLKVKNLKKKQ
+60 
-72 KVKWKSSK
+72 
-80 KKIATVSKKGLVR
+80 
-93 AKKIGITKI
+93 
-102 VAKVGKKKLVCHVR
+102 
-116 VLPKK
+116 
-121 IVIRRPKPMPV
+121 
-132 ATPVRVVTPK
+132 
-142 PTAMVQPSETTNVR
+142 
-156 PTMDVTAKP
+156 
-165 TIAPTVKPTMVP
+165 
-177 TVKPTT
+177 
-183 APTATPTASP
+183 
-193 SSAPTAPA
+193 
-201 RTTTPSPSAVPI
+201 
-213 VKPTASPSTAPT
+213 
-225 TKPTATSTQTAKPS
+225 
-239 AGPTATPT
+239 
-247 KMPSAA
+247 
-253 PLPTPA
+253 
-259 RTTTPSPSAAPIVK
+259 
-273 PTASPS
+273 
-279 TAPTTKPT
+279 
-287 ATPTQTAK
+287 
-295 PSATPM
+295 
-301 ATPTQTAKPSATP
+301 
-314 AATPTPTQTAKPS
+314 
-327 ASPTVTP
+327 
-334 APTPSAAPQPSA
+334 
-346 TPTAT
+346 
-351 PTVKPTATP
+351 
-360 TVKPTATP
+360 
-368 TEKPTATPT
+368 
-377 VKPTATPT
+377 
-385 AKPTATPTVKPTA
+385 
-398 TPTVKPTATPTVK
+398 
-411 PTATPTVKPTA
+411 
-422 TPTVKPTATPTVKP
+422 
-436 TATPTVKPTATPTVK
+436 
-451 PTVKPT
+451 
-457 ATPSGNAGQNVNL
+457 
-470 NGKKAFTIAGYQ
+470 
-482 LALGLTRDEVNT
+482 LGLTRDEVNT

-512 FDVIAFRAGGNDT
+512 FDVIAFRAGGNGKNIN
-525 DKSFDEKHSTYILI
+525 DKYRTYILI

-557 FDGTVSY
+557 FDGAVSY

-748 TLISADYTIC
+748 TLISANYAIC

-779 IDFIDM
+779 IDFIDKI
-785 VSTL
+785 STL

>member
-1 MKDSWR
+1 M
-7 KEKEVKKKLC
+7 KKKSC

-142 PTAMVQPSETTNVR
+142 PTAIVQPSETTNVS

-193 SSAPTAPA
+193 SSA
-201 RTTTPSPSAVPI
+201 
-213 VKPTASPSTAPT
+213 
-225 TKPTATSTQTAKPS
+225 
-239 AGPTATPT
+239 PTATPT

-287 ATPTQTAK
+287 ATPTVK
-295 PSATPM
+295 
-301 ATPTQTAKPSATP
+301 
-314 AATPTPTQTAKPS
+314 
-327 ASPTVTP
+327 
-334 APTPSAAPQPSA
+334 
-346 TPTAT
+346 PTAT

-368 TEKPTATPT
+368 TVKPTATPTAKPTATPTVKPTATPT

-411 PTATPTVKPTA
+411 PTAT
-422 TPTVKPTATPTVKP
+422 
-436 TATPTVKPTATPTVK
+436 

-525 DKSFDEKHSTYILI
+525 DKSFDEKYSTYILI

-587 DAAAY
+587 NAAAY

-668 DVKAIRK
+668 DDKALRK
-675 NTKVSNVARAYSKKI
+675 NTKVSNVARAYSKEL
-690 ADGGQTDAADV
+690 ADEGCIDADKAK
-701 ERDSAQI
+701 RDSAL
-708 KTALKNAGI
+708 KEALKNAGI

-748 TLISADYTIC
+748 TLISTDYVFC

-779 IDFIDM
+779 IDFVDR
-785 VSTL
+785 VSAL

>member
-1 MKDSWR
+1 M
-7 KEKEVKKKLC
+7 KKKSC

-142 PTAMVQPSETTNVR
+142 PTAIVQPSETTNVS

-183 APTATPTASP
+183 APTVKPTMVPTVKPTTAPTATPTASP
-193 SSAPTAPA
+193 SSA
-201 RTTTPSPSAVPI
+201 
-213 VKPTASPSTAPT
+213 
-225 TKPTATSTQTAKPS
+225 
-239 AGPTATPT
+239 PTATPT

-287 ATPTQTAK
+287 ASPSSAPTATQTAK
-295 PSATPM
+295 
-301 ATPTQTAKPSATP
+301 
-314 AATPTPTQTAKPS
+314 
-327 ASPTVTP
+327 
-334 APTPSAAPQPSA
+334 PSA

-360 TVKPTATP
+360 TVKPTAT
-368 TEKPTATPT
+368 
-377 VKPTATPT
+377 
-385 AKPTATPTVKPTA
+385 
-398 TPTVKPTATPTVK
+398 
-411 PTATPTVKPTA
+411 
-422 TPTVKPTATPTVKP
+422 
-436 TATPTVKPTATPTVK
+436 
-451 PTVKPT
+451 PT

-512 FDVIAFRAGGNDT
+512 FDVIAFRAGGNGKNIN
-525 DKSFDEKHSTYILI
+525 DKYRTYILI

-557 FDGTVSY
+557 FDGAVSY

-668 DVKAIRK
+668 DDKVLRK
-675 NTKVSNVARAYSKKI
+675 NTKVSNVARAYSKEI

-701 ERDSAQI
+701 ERDPAQI
-708 KTALKNAGI
+708 KTALENAGI
-717 SFDKWGERILIGNM
+717 SLSGKERYWGERIMIGNM

-736 ANSVIESNDARN
+736 ANSAIESERSRSNLIN
-748 TLISADYTIC
+748 TCYGLC

-779 IDFIDM
+779 IDFVDR
-785 VSTL
+785 VSAL

>member
-1 MKDSWR
+1 M
-7 KEKEVKKKLC
+7 
-17 TRAWCGVLAAAL
+17 
-29 VVTSTSSVMLA
+29 
-40 EAAKAPKLN
+40 
-49 KKTITLRAGAK
+49 
-60 KQLKVKNLKKKQ
+60 
-72 KVKWKSSK
+72 
-80 KKIATVSKKGLVR
+80 
-93 AKKIGITKI
+93 
-102 VAKVGKKKLVCHVR
+102 
-116 VLPKK
+116 
-121 IVIRRPKPMPV
+121 
-132 ATPVRVVTPK
+132 
-142 PTAMVQPSETTNVR
+142 
-156 PTMDVTAKP
+156 
-165 TIAPTVKPTMVP
+165 
-177 TVKPTT
+177 
-183 APTATPTASP
+183 
-193 SSAPTAPA
+193 
-201 RTTTPSPSAVPI
+201 
-213 VKPTASPSTAPT
+213 
-225 TKPTATSTQTAKPS
+225 
-239 AGPTATPT
+239 
-247 KMPSAA
+247 
-253 PLPTPA
+253 
-259 RTTTPSPSAAPIVK
+259 
-273 PTASPS
+273 
-279 TAPTTKPT
+279 
-287 ATPTQTAK
+287 
-295 PSATPM
+295 
-301 ATPTQTAKPSATP
+301 
-314 AATPTPTQTAKPS
+314 
-327 ASPTVTP
+327 
-334 APTPSAAPQPSA
+334 
-346 TPTAT
+346 T
-351 PTVKPTATP
+351 PTV
-360 TVKPTATP
+360 
-368 TEKPTATPT
+368 KPTATPT

-422 TPTVKPTATPTVKP
+422 TPTVKPTATPTAKP

-451 PTVKPT
+451 PTATPTVKPT

-525 DKSFDEKHSTYILI
+525 DKSFDEKYSTYILI

-564 GTSAATLVSNGWVD
+564 GTSAGTLVSNGWVD
-578 VDWYKTTAG
+578 VGWYKTAAG
-587 DAAAY
+587 VAAAY

-604 ADAYGDDK
+604 ADVHRDNK

-668 DVKAIRK
+668 DVKALRK
-675 NTKVSNVARAYSKKI
+675 KTKVSNVARAYSKEL
-690 ADGGQTDAADV
+690 ADEGCIDATNV
-701 ERDSAQI
+701 GRNP
-708 KTALKNAGI
+708 ALENAGL
-717 SFDKWGERILIGNM
+717 SFNNWGERIMIGNM

-748 TLISADYTIC
+748 TLISANYAIC

-779 IDFIDM
+779 IDFVDR
-785 VSTL
+785 VSAL